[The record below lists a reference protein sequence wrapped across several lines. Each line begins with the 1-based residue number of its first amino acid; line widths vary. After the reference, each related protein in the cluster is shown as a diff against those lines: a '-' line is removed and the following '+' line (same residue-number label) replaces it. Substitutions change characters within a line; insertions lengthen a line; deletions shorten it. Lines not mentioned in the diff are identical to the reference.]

1 MDIGKNYGAF
11 LEKDGAGFRG
21 QVKLTGLS
29 NGDIDFTNSLWTYQ
43 VKVTLAFFIDFSFT
57 LMTWSMHLNL
67 FYIFFLWFRCY
78 SFISVHSCIF
88 ILLCSYKDFYI
99 RRINITIILSYEL
112 RYGYKKATTS
122 FFLKL
127 KATTLVGHYIKTVL
141 TSCTN
146 VSSSIS
152 LSCCP
157 LVW

>member
-57 LMTWSMHLNL
+57 LITWSMHLNL

-112 RYGYKKATTS
+112 RYGYRKATTS
-122 FFLKL
+122 LFLKL

-152 LSCCP
+152 LSCYP